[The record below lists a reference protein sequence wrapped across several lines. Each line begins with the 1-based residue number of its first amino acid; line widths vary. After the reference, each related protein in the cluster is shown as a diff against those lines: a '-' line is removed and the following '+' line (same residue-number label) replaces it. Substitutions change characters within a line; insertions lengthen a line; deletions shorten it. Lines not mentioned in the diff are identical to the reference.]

1 MLLMKAFKGLHS
13 KFQVNFLKKPYNIYK
28 SSFVSAGNI
37 ISRANSASNLFEGI
51 HAVSIRNTENPD
63 VSYKDHF
70 QVFVLFSPAT
80 LPNFNVAAIINANC
94 DETATFK
101 PYDR

>member
-1 MLLMKAFKGLHS
+1 MLLMKAFMGRHS
-13 KFQVNFLKKPYNIYK
+13 KFQVEAFNIYEGG
-28 SSFVSAGNI
+28 FVNAGNI

-80 LPNFNVAAIINANC
+80 LPNFNVAAIINANY